1 MNKNNQFS
9 DEDWSIPIP
18 LTSDIL
24 HIARQFAN
32 EQPNPTSE
40 KAQQV
45 YLNTIAICA
54 VNNYL
59 RIIGISTNITAGDSW
74 NSSVRLTEDVADLWV
89 TGKGS
94 LECRG
99 VTKGASKC
107 HIPSLI
113 GLERIGFVIVEIDES
128 QNEAI
133 LKGFTSD
140 ELAREDLP
148 LHNLRSIE
156 DLPSYLYK
164 LKPLVKLSQWF
175 QNIFESG
182 WETVETV
189 LGSQINQP
197 AMVFRGK
204 LKVNHC
210 NHCQRCKLVKLGNP
224 TELVALILTVTPES
238 KSNINILIE
247 LKPYLSQNYLPANL
261 QIMLLDE
268 YHQTVLDT
276 KTEQSNQ
283 HIQLDLSGE
292 PGERFTIQINLGKNS
307 FSEDFII

>member
-32 EQPNPTSE
+32 EQPNPTSQ
-40 KAQQV
+40 KARQV

-74 NSSVRLTEDVADLWV
+74 NSSIRLIEDVADLWI

-94 LECRG
+94 LECRA
-99 VTKGASKC
+99 VKKGASKC
-107 HIPSLI
+107 HIPSLA
-113 GLERIGFVIVEIDES
+113 GLKRIGCVIVEIDEE

-140 ELAREDLP
+140 ELAIEYLP
-148 LHNLRSIE
+148 LHNLISIE
-156 DLPSYLYK
+156 YLPSYLYK
-164 LKPLVKLSQWF
+164 LKPLVNLSQWL
-175 QNIFESG
+175 QNIFENG

-197 AMVFRGK
+197 AVAFRSK
-204 LKVNHC
+204 SKVSHY
-210 NHCQRCKLVKLGNP
+210 QRCKLINLGDK
-224 TELVALILTVTPES
+224 TQLVALFITVTPES
-238 KSNINILIE
+238 RSNTNILIE
-247 LKPYLSQNYLPANL
+247 LKPHSNQNYLPANL
-261 QIMLLDE
+261 QIILLDE
-268 YHQTVLDT
+268 YNQAILDT

-283 HIQLDLSGE
+283 HIQLDLTGE
-292 PGERFTIQINLGKNS
+292 PGERFSIKIALGKNS
-307 FSEDFII
+307 FSEYFII